1 MNQENLKRY
10 AEQGLNVLLSGKHGV
25 GKTHIVKDIFAE
37 CFGDYYTN
45 WRYFSASTLDPWVD
59 FIGIPK
65 NYQRQDGKEVFGIV
79 PPEHFTGE
87 EEIKAVFFDEINR
100 ADEKTLNALMELIQ
114 FKSINGRKYPNLKCV
129 WAAENPADD
138 YENNYSVRDLDPAQ
152 KDRFHVQINVPFEI
166 NIEYFQKHFDKEMVR
181 IAKKWW
187 QKNKEKISPRKLEH
201 LLFAYQHNLP
211 LQDFS
216 NECNVKELQNNLA
229 SVGKIEEMKSV
240 LSTRD
245 DEAIKSY
252 FTVENLRKNSNI
264 ISDQKSMIGSIFK
277 AVDEET
283 QNYIMEEFDYTPRK
297 PSSSKLKGEPK
308 ELIDLLFESKNEVDV
323 KGGYSMNGKIY
334 FEASKT
340 RPNCYEE
347 FAKYLK
353 SIESLPIEMNHSAE
367 NFFDSDFDYSTY
379 LDNLFPFLHTN
390 NFNNYHIRYFIDRM
404 NDNNEEHSFKKFIFI
419 YLLLF
424 ENSKI
429 NKITK
434 DSDPYKIIARFFR
447 CNDTY
452 TSDFYF
458 KQGMKINVYHSYHR
472 DVIKPHKKKASQ
484 LIEDLVS
491 PPSKATSEV
500 TIDRIM
506 EVLYTD
512 PSSLQS
518 HF

>member
-1 MNQENLKRY
+1 MNQENLKKY

-166 NIEYFQKHFDKEMVR
+166 NTKYFEKHFDKEMVR

-187 QKNKEKISPRKLEH
+187 KKNQTKISPRKLEH

-216 NECNVKELQNNLA
+216 NECNVKELQKSLS

-245 DEAIKSY
+245 NEAIKSY
-252 FTVENLRKNSNI
+252 FTVENLRKNANVLSEQ
-264 ISDQKSMIGSIFK
+264 SDVVRSIYKS
-277 AVDEET
+277 VDEET
-283 QNYIMEEFDYTPRK
+283 QNYILEEFDYSPKK
-297 PSSSKLKGEPK
+297 PSISSLEGKPK
-308 ELIDLLFESKNEVDV
+308 QLIENLLSTDSIVTNSGV
-323 KGGYSMNGKIY
+323 YTCANGKAF
-334 FEASKT
+334 FEATKT
-340 RPNCYEE
+340 NPGAYKVFSQYIDFIKKSTPIAPTDIARDFFEPN
-347 FAKYLK
+347 
-353 SIESLPIEMNHSAE
+353 
-367 NFFDSDFDYSTY
+367 FDYSKY
-379 LDNLFPFLHTN
+379 LDSVFPFT
-390 NFNNYHIRYFIDRM
+390 FSRQMTTYHIEFFIRM
-404 NDNNEEHSFKKFIFI
+404 MDENQEGDSFIRFALIS
-419 YLLLF
+419 LLLF
-424 ENSKI
+424 KNSKQK
-429 NKITK
+429 NVVR
-434 DSDPYKIIARFFR
+434 DSNLYKVIRRFLKCEYTYSLEEYKQRFIAVNGSTDLYRVNF
-447 CNDTY
+447 
-452 TSDFYF
+452 
-458 KQGMKINVYHSYHR
+458 V
-472 DVIKPHKKKASQ
+472 KPMRSKMTR
-484 LIEDLVS
+484 LIEDLGHT
-491 PPSKATSEV
+491 PSKASDEITNK
-500 TIDRIM
+500 RIINDLINS
-506 EVLYTD
+506 V
-512 PSSLQS
+512 
-518 HF
+518 